1 MELDRFGCP
10 QNYSQILIRD
20 ENGTPVYDT
29 ELQRP
34 YLYACEP
41 PAELRQGLSGTAA
54 ASTPFG
60 SVTVDGSPSEYIP
73 QAATVVGALLLL
85 HLGVK
90 LINRVFYIPLKNR

>member
-10 QNYSQILIRD
+10 QSYSQVLVRD

-41 PAELRQGLSGTAA
+41 PVELRQGLSGTAA

-60 SVTVDGSPSEYIP
+60 TVTVDGTPSEYIP
-73 QAATVVGALLLL
+73 QAATAVGALLLL
-85 HLGVK
+85 YLGVK
-90 LINRVFYIPLKNR
+90 VINRLFYIPLNKR